1 MTLMPLYKFK
11 GGIFV
16 KNKKGATVVELI
28 VSFTLVTVISIF
40 LFQLVISLKELY
52 DNSII
57 KTELL
62 NKQSLISNQLNS
74 TLNSKEIAT
83 ISKCGLYCLNFNYTD
98 GTTDRLVLDLTN
110 KTFEFG
116 TYKTDLP
123 EDSYFANPNIAISYA
138 ATFNTYANNAMV
150 IIDIPIYSDKI
161 KDQNFGVKVIY
172 QYNSNLNN
180 LEIPDY
186 STS

>member
-1 MTLMPLYKFK
+1 MTLMLLYKFK

-16 KNKKGATVVELI
+16 KHKKGATVVELL
-28 VSFTLVTVISIF
+28 VSFALVMIISIF

-62 NKQSLISNQLNS
+62 NKQSLISNKLNS
-74 TLNSKEIAT
+74 SLNNKEIAT

-98 GTTDRLVLDLTN
+98 GDTERLVLDLPN
-110 KTFEFG
+110 KTLEFG
-116 TYKTDLP
+116 NYKTNLP
-123 EDSYFANPNIAISYA
+123 EGSYFANPNIAISYA
-138 ATFNTYANNAMV
+138 ATFNNYANNAMV

-161 KDQNFGVKVIY
+161 KNQNFGVRVIY

>member
-1 MTLMPLYKFK
+1 M
-11 GGIFV
+11 

-52 DNSII
+52 DNSVI

-98 GTTDRLVLDLTN
+98 GATDRLVLDLTN

-116 TYKTDLP
+116 TYKTDLS